1 MSYELPDERP
11 HVIANI
17 IGGGDGGG
25 GDLIVAC
32 FGYWLLSVKT
42 QDWHLNIL
50 RFLSQRNI
58 TRYLASELI

>member
-1 MSYELPDERP
+1 MPYELPDERP

-17 IGGGDGGG
+17 LGGSGGG

-42 QDWHLNIL
+42 QD
-50 RFLSQRNI
+50 
-58 TRYLASELI
+58 